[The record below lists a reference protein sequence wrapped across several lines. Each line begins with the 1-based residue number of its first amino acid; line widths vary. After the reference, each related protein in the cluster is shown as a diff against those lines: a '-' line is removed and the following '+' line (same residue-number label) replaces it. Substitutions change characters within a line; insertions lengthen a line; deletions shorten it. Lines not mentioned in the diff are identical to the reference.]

1 MILKPKAHIVWR
13 RSRGPRQVRAALAAE
28 AADSGA
34 RFGLADRNRER
45 PVSETRVTFL
55 GAITVDPDKTIAFD
69 IPPDA
74 DADAIRAALAAAEE
88 ERAAAQAREAKRL
101 REIFLEDERR

>member
-1 MILKPKAHIVWR
+1 MGVCGYLEER
-13 RSRGPRQVRAALAAE
+13 RE
-28 AADSGA
+28 A
-34 RFGLADRNRER
+34 RFGLADRKRER

>member
-1 MILKPKAHIVWR
+1 LF
-13 RSRGPRQVRAALAAE
+13 GDGRAARVRCAPLSLQKPP
-28 AADSGA
+28 DGRGA